1 MCYGKHCE
9 FEITSGPHAGECTC
23 PPGQEK
29 CPEPGPD
36 LDPIFQEIIDAH
48 FPERDI
54 QAENDRLYDL
64 IYRIGDLVGMYLPP
78 QIHKELDRLIC
89 DAQLSDDYRTRVQE
103 LEEELKALKDTP
115 F

>member
-1 MCYGKHCE
+1 MCYSMHCPH
-9 FEITSGPHAGECTC
+9 EIYSGPDAGECTL
-23 PPGQEK
+23 PPAKRK
-29 CPEPGPD
+29 CPES
-36 LDPIFQEIIDAH
+36 
-48 FPERDI
+48 PEDTEYRN
-54 QAENDRLYDL
+54 EKDRLYDL
-64 IYRIGDLVGMYLPP
+64 IHRIGDLVGMYLPP

>member
-1 MCYGKHCE
+1 MCFGRGCPY
-9 FEITSGPHAGECTC
+9 EIKSGPSVGECTLT
-23 PPGQEK
+23 GKDLQQK
-29 CPEPGPD
+29 CPRV
-36 LDPIFQEIIDAH
+36 DPIFQEIIDAH

-64 IYRIGDLVGMYLPP
+64 IYRIDDLVGMYLPTRV
-78 QIHKELDRLIC
+78 HKELDRLIC